1 MDKKGEEGEDTG
13 PRLSFKERQVI
24 YTNDKKKAIEHA
36 EKREKYIYKSDRDA
50 GKFMK
55 FLEHRLE
62 IWDELKDKTFY
73 GKRMYEKTKTIL
85 NSYENEVNV

>member
-1 MDKKGEEGEDTG
+1 MDKKKEEDTG
-13 PRLSFKERQVI
+13 PRLSFEERQVI
-24 YTNDKKKAIEHA
+24 YANDKKKAIEQA

>member
-1 MDKKGEEGEDTG
+1 MDKKKEEDTG
-13 PRLSFKERQVI
+13 PRLSFEERQVI
-24 YTNDKKKAIEHA
+24 YANDKKKAIEQA

-85 NSYENEVNV
+85 FSYENEVNV